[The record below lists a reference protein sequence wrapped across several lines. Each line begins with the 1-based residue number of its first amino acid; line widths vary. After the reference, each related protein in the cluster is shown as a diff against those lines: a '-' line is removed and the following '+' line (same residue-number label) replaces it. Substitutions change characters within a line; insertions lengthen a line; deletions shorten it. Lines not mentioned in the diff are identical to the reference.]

1 MKQKNTYEYVV
12 IGGGPAGSTVA
23 SYLAK
28 ARKSVLILEKESF
41 PRPHVGESLLPFCYD
56 IFQDLGVLNDI
67 EQRFERKPGV
77 RFNDLHGR
85 LHSTSC
91 FSHHIDGPASQS
103 FHVRRDEFDQL
114 LLQNAQRL
122 GVSVKEQTTV
132 LNVSFEDGGCT
143 VMFRPDGGGP
153 DTEITTNF
161 VIDASGRSSVLAK
174 KMNARKLVEG
184 FNRIAFSAHWE
195 NATRGHGIEEGLLN
209 IFKLDEPQKKGWAWM
224 IPIAPNRV
232 SLGVVMD
239 SGYVKKRKKQT
250 KEARFAE
257 SLYEKEL
264 FSSEL
269 ISKILSSYNRVTP
282 VEINIDYSYWSE
294 IGHGPRFALVGDA
307 FKFVDPIFATG
318 VFMSMKSAQVLGRA
332 LTAGDSLDNAYA
344 KIQEAYD
351 LIERMIRMYYA
362 DDAFD
367 FHELEGSDPSDFGR
381 SKSVF
386 ELVHGLLAGDL
397 FEKGNHYNEFFDTLQ
412 DPKTLAKY
420 HFLTSNPSPA
430 NSCKHA

>member
-28 ARKSVLILEKESF
+28 AGRSVLIIEKESF

-56 IFQDLGVLNDI
+56 IFQDLGVLSAI
-67 EQRFERKPGV
+67 EQTFERKPGV

-85 LHSTSC
+85 RYSTSY
-91 FSHHIDGPASQS
+91 FSLHIDGPASQS

-114 LLQNAQRL
+114 LLQNARKL
-122 GVSVKEQTTV
+122 GVSVKERNTV
-132 LNVSFEDGGCT
+132 LNVSFEHDGCK
-143 VMFRPDGGGP
+143 VMCRPDGGGP
-153 DTEITTNF
+153 EIEITTNF

-174 KMNARKLVEG
+174 KMNARKPVEG

-195 NATRGHGIEEGLLN
+195 NATRGHGLDEGLLN

-239 SGYVKKRKKQT
+239 SAHVKKS
-250 KEARFAE
+250 KELIKGVGFAE
-257 SLYEKEL
+257 SLYER
-264 FSSEL
+264 EL
-269 ISKILSSYNRVTP
+269 ISKILSSATRVTP
-282 VEINIDYSYWSE
+282 VDINSDYSYWSE
-294 IGHGPRFALVGDA
+294 IGYGSQFALVGDA
-307 FKFVDPIFATG
+307 FKFVDPMFATG
-318 VFMSMKSAQVLGRA
+318 VFMSMKSAQILGRA